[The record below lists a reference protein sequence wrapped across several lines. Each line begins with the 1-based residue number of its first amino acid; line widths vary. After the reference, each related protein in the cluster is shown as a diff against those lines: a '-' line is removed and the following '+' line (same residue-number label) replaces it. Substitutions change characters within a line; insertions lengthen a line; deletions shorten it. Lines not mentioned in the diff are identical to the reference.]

1 MEEFV
6 VEIDRA
12 ARSSAVQP
20 TVDVVIPCYNYAH
33 FLTSCVQSV
42 LAQPGVKVRVLVID
56 DASPD
61 DTAVVGQL
69 LASRHK
75 TVEFRRHYVNKG
87 HIATYNEGLLDWSTA
102 DYVVLLSADDM
113 LAPGALERA
122 IRIMEADKSVGMVYG
137 RTLHFQ
143 HQHELPKSAETAN
156 GFDQFHGNTWIEKRL
171 HAGYNVITSPEVVV
185 RGSIQR
191 AVGGYRPELPHSG
204 DLEMWLRIAAISNI
218 AYVHNVQAYYRV
230 HSSSMQRT
238 KYQSSF
244 VDLVHR
250 KAAFDLFIEH
260 HPSLANGT
268 NLHRTVN
275 RALARE
281 ALWDACRAYDHNRT
295 ESARTAEL
303 VQFAVNSCP
312 DAQLLPEYSALKRR
326 QRLGA
331 SLCNRTQIFIVPASI
346 RWLSRRLKK
355 QRMLQHGL

>member
-1 MEEFV
+1 
-6 VEIDRA
+6 
-12 ARSSAVQP
+12 
-20 TVDVVIPCYNYAH
+20 
-33 FLTSCVQSV
+33 
-42 LAQPGVKVRVLVID
+42 
-56 DASPD
+56 
-61 DTAVVGQL
+61 
-69 LASRHK
+69 
-75 TVEFRRHYVNKG
+75 
-87 HIATYNEGLLDWSTA
+87 
-102 DYVVLLSADDM
+102 
-113 LAPGALERA
+113 
-122 IRIMEADKSVGMVYG
+122 
-137 RTLHFQ
+137 
-143 HQHELPKSAETAN
+143 
-156 GFDQFHGNTWIEKRL
+156 
-171 HAGYNVITSPEVVV
+171 
-185 RGSIQR
+185 
-191 AVGGYRPELPHSG
+191 
-204 DLEMWLRIAAISNI
+204 
-218 AYVHNVQAYYRV
+218 
-230 HSSSMQRT
+230 MQRT

-295 ESARTAEL
+295 EAARTAEL

-355 QRMLQHGL
+355 KRMLQHGL

>member
-1 MEEFV
+1 M

-12 ARSSAVQP
+12 TRSSPVQP

-42 LAQPGVKVRVLVID
+42 LAQPGVSVRVLVID

-75 TVEFRRHYVNKG
+75 AVEFRRHYVNKG

-143 HQHELPKSAETAN
+143 HQHELPKSVETAN

-204 DLEMWLRIAAISNI
+204 DLEMWLRIAAISNV

-295 ESARTAEL
+295 EAARTAEL

-355 QRMLQHGL
+355 KRMLQHGL